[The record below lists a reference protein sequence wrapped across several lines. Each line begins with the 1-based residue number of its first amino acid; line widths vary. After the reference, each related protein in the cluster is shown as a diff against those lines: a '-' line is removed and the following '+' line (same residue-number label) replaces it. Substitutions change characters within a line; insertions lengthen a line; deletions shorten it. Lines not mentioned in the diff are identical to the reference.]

1 MILTDINVAKTYFVM
16 YLQSMTVTITSYM
29 GYLRV
34 GFGVEEGFIDEY
46 QLKSCFEISLQMIL
60 EAAKNLPI

>member
-1 MILTDINVAKTYFVM
+1 
-16 YLQSMTVTITSYM
+16 M

-46 QLKSCFEISLQMIL
+46 QLKSCFETSLKKIL
-60 EAAKNLPI
+60 EAAKDLPLKNRLQIKESQLFRTTMFEMFYSAYIKF

>member
-1 MILTDINVAKTYFVM
+1 
-16 YLQSMTVTITSYM
+16 M

-46 QLKSCFEISLQMIL
+46 QLKSCFETSLKKIL
-60 EAAKNLPI
+60 EAAKDLPLKNRL

>member
-1 MILTDINVAKTYFVM
+1 MD
-16 YLQSMTVTITSYM
+16 LQSMTVTITSYM

-60 EAAKNLPI
+60 EAAKNLPKK

>member
-1 MILTDINVAKTYFVM
+1 M
-16 YLQSMTVTITSYM
+16 YLQSITVTITSYM

-46 QLKSCFEISLQMIL
+46 QLKSCFQTSLQMIL
-60 EAAKNLPI
+60 EAAKKITYLKSIL

>member
-1 MILTDINVAKTYFVM
+1 MD
-16 YLQSMTVTITSYM
+16 LQSITVTITSYM

-46 QLKSCFEISLQMIL
+46 QLKSCFETSLKKIL
-60 EAAKNLPI
+60 EAAKDLPLKNRL

>member
-1 MILTDINVAKTYFVM
+1 
-16 YLQSMTVTITSYM
+16 MTVTITSYM

-46 QLKSCFEISLQMIL
+46 QLKSCFDISLQMIL
-60 EAAKNLPI
+60 EAAKKLPKM

>member
-1 MILTDINVAKTYFVM
+1 
-16 YLQSMTVTITSYM
+16 M

-46 QLKSCFEISLQMIL
+46 QLKSCFETSLEMIL
-60 EAAKNLPI
+60 KAAKNVAKTRL